1 MSHHNET
8 NPHFLPRQRDPVLE
22 FPSQTPPRRSRPP
35 SRHHGRAPVVVDVPP
50 RGDHTHHP
58 PPPHATPIQHP
69 APPHDRTSPHHPTH
83 IKPVAPFVVEAPH
96 QPHAPPAHH
105 PPQPHSRTSSPHHAT
120 NVKPVAP
127 FVVEAPHQPHQG
139 SRPNSDSHTRPHG
152 RGSHHPGLI
161 QAPTSQRTKPVT
173 WLVAAFCMLFWIL
186 VIVGGLI
193 VLIVYLVFRPHNPW
207 FDISTATIN
216 AAYLDMGYLL
226 NADVTVLANFS
237 NPNTKVKVDF
247 TYAILDLYIDHKF
260 IVTSYI
266 EPFSVMRGESM
277 FANVHMV
284 ASQVQLSTAQSM
296 QLQKQIEQ
304 GRMNLDIKGLFKAR
318 SKLGG
323 IFHYSYWMYA
333 HCQLVLS
340 GPPTGVLIRKK
351 CITKK

>member
-1 MSHHNET
+1 MSHHHET

-22 FPSQTPPRRSRPP
+22 FPSRTPPRRSRPP
-35 SRHHGRAPVVVDVPP
+35 
-50 RGDHTHHP
+50 
-58 PPPHATPIQHP
+58 PHATPTQHPAPPHHPTHIKPVVEAPHQPHATPAQHP
-69 APPHDRTSPHHPTH
+69 APPHDRTH
-83 IKPVAPFVVEAPH
+83 IKPVVEAPH

-105 PPQPHSRTSSPHHAT
+105 PT

-127 FVVEAPHQPHQG
+127 FVVEAPHQAHQG
-139 SRPNSDSHTRPHG
+139 SRPHSDSHTRPH
-152 RGSHHPGLI
+152 HHPGLI
-161 QAPTSQRTKPVT
+161 HAPTSQRTKPVT

-247 TYAILDLYIDHKF
+247 SYAILDLYIDHKF

-266 EPFSVMRGESM
+266 PPFSLMRGGSR

-284 ASQVQLSTAQSM
+284 ASQVALSTAQSM

-304 GRMNLDIKGLFKAR
+304 GRMNLDIRGLFKAR

-340 GPPTGVLIRKK
+340 GPPTGVLISKK
-351 CITKK
+351 CVVKK

>member
-1 MSHHNET
+1 MSHHHDT
-8 NPHFLPRQRDPVLE
+8 NPHFLPRPRDPVLE

-35 SRHHGRAPVVVDVPP
+35 SRHHVRAPVVVDVPP
-50 RGDHTHHP
+50 HG
-58 PPPHATPIQHP
+58 Q
-69 APPHDRTSPHHPTH
+69 
-83 IKPVAPFVVEAPH
+83 
-96 QPHAPPAHH
+96 
-105 PPQPHSRTSSPHHAT
+105 TSSPHHPSH
-120 NVKPVAP
+120 VKPVAP
-127 FVVEAPHQPHQG
+127 FVVEAPHQPHHG
-139 SRPNSDSHTRPHG
+139 SRPHSESQTHPPHHPTNIKPVAPFVVEAPHQGGRRPHG
-152 RGSHHPGLI
+152 LI
-161 QAPTSQRTKPVT
+161 HAPTSQRTKPVT
-173 WLVAAFCMLFWIL
+173 WLVGAMCMLFWIL

-193 VLIVYLVFRPHNPW
+193 VLIVYLVFRPHSPW

-247 TYAILDLYIDHKF
+247 SYAILDLYIDNKF

-266 EPFSVMRGESM
+266 PGFAVMRGESR

-284 ASQVQLSTAQSM
+284 ASQVALSTAQSM

-304 GRMNLDIKGLFKAR
+304 GRMKVDIKGLFKAR

-333 HCQLVLS
+333 HCQLLLS

-351 CITKK
+351 CVTKK

>member
-1 MSHHNET
+1 MSHNHHET
-8 NPHFLPRQRDPVLE
+8 NPHFLPRPRDPVLE

-35 SRHHGRAPVVVDVPP
+35 SRHHGRAPAVVVVPP
-50 RGDHTHHP
+50 HG
-58 PPPHATPIQHP
+58 HP
-69 APPHDRTSPHHPTH
+69 APPHGQTSPPHHPTH
-83 IKPVAPFVVEAPH
+83 
-96 QPHAPPAHH
+96 
-105 PPQPHSRTSSPHHAT
+105 
-120 NVKPVAP
+120 VKPVAP
-127 FVVEAPHQPHQG
+127 FVVEPPHQPHHG
-139 SRPNSDSHTRPHG
+139 SRPHSDSHTRPHG
-152 RGSHHPGLI
+152 LI
-161 QAPTSQRTKPVT
+161 HAPTSQRTKPVT
-173 WLVAAFCMLFWIL
+173 WLVAALCMLFWIL

-193 VLIVYLVFRPHNPW
+193 VLIVYLVFRPHSPW

-247 TYAILDLYIDHKF
+247 SYAILDLYIDNKF

-266 EPFSVMRGESM
+266 PPFAVMRGESR

-284 ASQVQLSTAQSM
+284 ASQVALSTAQSM
-296 QLQKQIEQ
+296 QLQKQIQQ

-323 IFHYSYWMYA
+323 VFHYSYWMYA

-351 CITKK
+351 CVTKKWRTTN